1 MIKES
6 SSRRLS
12 KENRLRPVEKTPIPN
27 TSPSIR
33 KADLKFAER
42 ELRLESKTKLT
53 PSALLAYLVQKPR
66 NGFLLTKTG
75 VVEVL
80 AHGLSELLFVDSV
93 LANELVQHFSL
104 VDFARAVLEPLV
116 GGMGFAADA
125 IGGEESC
132 LRRGRRCGVPVHFL
146 GLAEVGTSDGDRGRG
161 TKADSIR
168 KEQVGVI
175 VGKGAGGVQFVG
187 VAV

>member
-1 MIKES
+1 M
-6 SSRRLS
+6 R
-12 KENRLRPVEKTPIPN
+12 
-27 TSPSIR
+27 
-33 KADLKFAER
+33 R

-75 VVEVL
+75 VVEVF
-80 AHGLSELLFVDSV
+80 AHGLGELLLVDSV
-93 LANELVQHFSL
+93 LANDLVQHFSF
-104 VDFARAVLEPLV
+104 VDFAGTVLGPLV

-132 LRRGRRCGVPVHFL
+132 LRRGHGCRVPVRFL

-161 TKADSIR
+161 TKANSIG

-175 VGKGAGGVQFVG
+175 VGEGAGGVQFVG